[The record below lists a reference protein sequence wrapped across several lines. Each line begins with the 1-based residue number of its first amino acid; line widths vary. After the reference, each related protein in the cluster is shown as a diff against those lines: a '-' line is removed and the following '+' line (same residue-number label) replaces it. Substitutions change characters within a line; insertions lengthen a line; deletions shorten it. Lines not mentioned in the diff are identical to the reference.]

1 MTHAVAMQNDVGTGG
16 NFGAGLQRKERF
28 KPVPINCIID
38 HLFFVGATIAKA
50 LDVIKEGKLVNFA
63 AAGLFWEE
71 GNYKC
76 ARPNIQYTD
85 KILLSLILPILN
97 NIGLVG
103 H

>member
-1 MTHAVAMQNDVGTGG
+1 MG
-16 NFGAGLQRKERF
+16 
-28 KPVPINCIID
+28 
-38 HLFFVGATIAKA
+38 
-50 LDVIKEGKLVNFA
+50 VIKEGKLVNFA